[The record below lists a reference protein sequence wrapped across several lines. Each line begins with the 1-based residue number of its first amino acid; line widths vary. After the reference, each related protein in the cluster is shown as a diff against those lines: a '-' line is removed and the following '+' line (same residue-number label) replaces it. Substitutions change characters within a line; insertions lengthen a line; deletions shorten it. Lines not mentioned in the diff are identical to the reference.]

1 MDCSTASL
9 SITKFE
15 LAHTHVHLVGDA
27 IQPSH
32 PLSSLSLPAFN
43 LSQHEGSFPVSQFF
57 ASGGQSTGFSAS
69 ASASA
74 SVLPMNIEDGF
85 PLGWADWISSQFKWL
100 SSLLQH
106 RSLLSRGIS
115 LRSVCLFTK
124 LLRPFRA
131 GGVWGADS
139 YLCIDYYS
147 QGGTFSFPQKK
158 FSKHLLK
165 KWTGRKALLLA
176 RAYTF
181 RTFGLH
187 TETWTSWA

>member
-1 MDCSTASL
+1 MKDRKPRFSLLVFTWKRSTSEGQGHGVLFVQFSSVIQLCPTLCDPMDCSTASL

-57 ASGGQSTGFSAS
+57 ASRGQSTGFSAS

-85 PLGWADWISSQFKWL
+85 PLGWAD
-100 SSLLQH
+100 
-106 RSLLSRGIS
+106 
-115 LRSVCLFTK
+115 
-124 LLRPFRA
+124 
-131 GGVWGADS
+131 
-139 YLCIDYYS
+139 
-147 QGGTFSFPQKK
+147 
-158 FSKHLLK
+158 
-165 KWTGRKALLLA
+165 
-176 RAYTF
+176 
-181 RTFGLH
+181 
-187 TETWTSWA
+187 